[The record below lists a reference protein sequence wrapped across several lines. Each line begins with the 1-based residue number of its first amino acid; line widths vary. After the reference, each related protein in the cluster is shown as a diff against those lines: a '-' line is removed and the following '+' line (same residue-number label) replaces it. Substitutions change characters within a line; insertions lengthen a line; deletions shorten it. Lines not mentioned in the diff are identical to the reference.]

1 MIDGPL
7 DRPARPADTQDVEEL
22 DERKV
27 DELLEKL
34 EAEERDISVTR
45 RRLHDRIAMF
55 PEGAGKASLE
65 LREREISSDRRDL
78 HRRIDALRVR
88 RDELR
93 AQRDARA

>member
-7 DRPARPADTQDVEEL
+7 DRPARPADTHTMEDL

-34 EAEERDISVTR
+34 EGEERDISVTR
-45 RRLHDRIAMF
+45 RRLHDRIATF

-65 LREREISSDRRDL
+65 LREREISKDRKDL

-88 RDELR
+88 RDELH
-93 AQRDARA
+93 AQRDARG